1 MTIHAVTMPKW
12 GIEMTEGTLAQWSVR
27 EGQQVNKGDPLLE
40 VETEKIVNTVESPA
54 AGTLRRI
61 IATAGEVQPVG
72 ALIAVLADTEVSDA
86 DVASFIDE
94 FKGATVSFEPDS
106 GQSVHETTAAPTDS
120 PAAALND
127 MRAMAQRAS
136 PGTDASGAPE
146 GLASDVRISPI
157 ARRVAESL
165 GVDISKVQ
173 GTGRNGRISR
183 EDVEAYAARAG
194 ISRGSGAGS
203 SSEDRAADPGV
214 VRADNPSMR
223 VKMSSTRATI
233 ARRLLESKQTIPH
246 YRLTVDVDVGRLQL
260 RRREL
265 MKQSGTKITLNDML
279 VRATAL
285 ALTRH
290 PALNAQLDGDEIVQY
305 THADIAIA
313 VATANGLMAPIVR
326 SADLK
331 ALPDIARTTADL
343 TERAKRGALQRA
355 EISGGTFTIS
365 NLGMFGLN
373 SFDAIINPPQV
384 AILAVGSAQERI
396 VARNGSPVVAQ
407 MMTLTLSADHRVVD
421 GALAAAFLATLAAL
435 VQEDL

>member
-1 MTIHAVTMPKW
+1 MDVALH
-12 GIEMTEGTLAQWSVR
+12 LAGR
-27 EGQQVNKGDPLLE
+27 E
-40 VETEKIVNTVESPA
+40 
-54 AGTLRRI
+54 
-61 IATAGEVQPVG
+61 PVG
-72 ALIAVLADTEVSDA
+72 R
-86 DVASFIDE
+86 
-94 FKGATVSFEPDS
+94 S
-106 GQSVHETTAAPTDS
+106 GNKHGHAGGGREHGRNNP
-120 PAAALND
+120 
-127 MRAMAQRAS
+127 
-136 PGTDASGAPE
+136 
-146 GLASDVRISPI
+146 
-157 ARRVAESL
+157 
-165 GVDISKVQ
+165 GVDP
-173 GTGRNGRISR
+173 GSR
-183 EDVEAYAARAG
+183 DDVEAHATRAG
-194 ISRGSGAGS
+194 ISRGSGAGA
-203 SSEDRAADPGV
+203 SSEARAADSGV

-279 VRATAL
+279 VRATAI

-313 VATANGLMAPIVR
+313 VATDNGLIAPIVR

-343 TERAKRGALQRA
+343 TERAKRGALKRA

-365 NLGMFGLN
+365 NLGMFGLK

-396 VARNGSPVVAQ
+396 VARNGAPVAAQ

-421 GALAAAFLATLAAL
+421 GALAAAFLATLAGL

>member
-1 MTIHAVTMPKW
+1 
-12 GIEMTEGTLAQWSVR
+12 
-27 EGQQVNKGDPLLE
+27 
-40 VETEKIVNTVESPA
+40 
-54 AGTLRRI
+54 
-61 IATAGEVQPVG
+61 
-72 ALIAVLADTEVSDA
+72 
-86 DVASFIDE
+86 
-94 FKGATVSFEPDS
+94 
-106 GQSVHETTAAPTDS
+106 
-120 PAAALND
+120 
-127 MRAMAQRAS
+127 
-136 PGTDASGAPE
+136 
-146 GLASDVRISPI
+146 
-157 ARRVAESL
+157 
-165 GVDISKVQ
+165 
-173 GTGRNGRISR
+173 
-183 EDVEAYAARAG
+183 
-194 ISRGSGAGS
+194 
-203 SSEDRAADPGV
+203 
-214 VRADNPSMR
+214 
-223 VKMSSTRATI
+223 MSSTRATI
-233 ARRLLESKQTIPH
+233 ARRLLESRQTIPH

-290 PALNAQLDGDEIVQY
+290 PTLNAQLDGDEMVQY

-313 VATANGLMAPIVR
+313 VATDNGLIAPIVR

-343 TERAKRGALQRA
+343 TERAKRGALKRA

-396 VARNGSPVVAQ
+396 VARNGAPVVAQ

-421 GALAAAFLATLAAL
+421 GAMAAAFLATLAGL

>member
-27 EGQQVNKGDPLLE
+27 VGQRVNKGDPLLE

-61 IATAGEVQPVG
+61 IATPGEVKPVG

-106 GQSVHETTAAPTDS
+106 GQRVHETTAAP
-120 PAAALND
+120 AAALNE
-127 MRAMAQRAS
+127 MHAMAQRAS
-136 PGTDASGAPE
+136 PGTDASGAPQ

-173 GTGRNGRISR
+173 GTGRNGRISKD
-183 EDVEAYAARAG
+183 DVEAHAARTG

-246 YRLTVDVDVGRLQL
+246 YRLTQDVDVGRLQL

-279 VRATAL
+279 VRATAI

-290 PALNAQLDGDEIVQY
+290 PALNAQLVGDEIVQY

-313 VATANGLMAPIVR
+313 VATDNGLIAPIVR

-343 TERAKRGALQRA
+343 TERAKRGALKRA

-396 VARNGSPVVAQ
+396 VARNGSPVAAQ

-421 GALAAAFLATLAAL
+421 GALAAAFLATLAGL

>member
-27 EGQQVNKGDPLLE
+27 EGQRVNKGDPLLE

-61 IATAGEVQPVG
+61 IATPGEVKPVG

-106 GQSVHETTAAPTDS
+106 GRSAHETTAAPHNAP
-120 PAAALND
+120 PAALHD
-127 MRAMAQRAS
+127 TRATTQRAS

-173 GTGRNGRISR
+173 GTGRNGRISK

-194 ISRGSGAGS
+194 FSGGSGADS
-203 SSEDRAADPGV
+203 SSEDGTADPGV
-214 VRADNPSMR
+214 VCADNPSMR

-246 YRLTVDVDVGRLQL
+246 YRLTRDVDVGRLQL

-265 MKQSGTKITLNDML
+265 MKQSGTRITLNDML
-279 VRATAL
+279 VRATAI

-290 PALNAQLDGDEIVQY
+290 PALNAQLVGDEIVQY

-313 VATANGLMAPIVR
+313 VATDNGLIAPIIR

-343 TERAKRGALQRA
+343 TERAKRGALKRA

-365 NLGMFGLN
+365 NLGMFGLD

-421 GALAAAFLATLAAL
+421 GALAATFLATLAGL

>member
-27 EGQQVNKGDPLLE
+27 EGQRVNKGDPLLE

-61 IATAGEVQPVG
+61 IATAGEVKAVG

-94 FKGATVSFEPDS
+94 FKGATVSFDPDS
-106 GQSVHETTAAPTDS
+106 GQSVHETTAA

-136 PGTDASGAPE
+136 PGTDASGAPQ
-146 GLASDVRISPI
+146 GLASDVHISPI

-165 GVDISKVQ
+165 RVDISKVP
-173 GTGRNGRISR
+173 GTGRNGRISK

-233 ARRLLESKQTIPH
+233 ARRLLESRQTIPH

-290 PALNAQLDGDEIVQY
+290 PTLNAQLDGDEMVQY

-313 VATANGLMAPIVR
+313 VATDNGLIAPIVR

-343 TERAKRGALQRA
+343 TERAKRGALKRA

-396 VARNGSPVVAQ
+396 VARNGAPVVAQ

-421 GALAAAFLATLAAL
+421 GAMAAAFLATLAGL